1 LKEKITLEI
10 SERIKRLPPY
20 PFAELDQRKAEL
32 RAKGVDLIDLGIGDP
47 DLPTPKRIVERMRQE
62 VLNPQNHRYPSY
74 EGLHEFREAV
84 SGWYARRFGVNV
96 DPEVEVLALIG
107 SKEGIAHV
115 PLAFLNPGDY
125 SLIPSPGYP
134 VYHAGTMFAGGRS
147 FFLPLLE
154 EKLFLPDLSQVP
166 DEVAEKAKLL
176 FINYPNNPTGV
187 VADKGFFAEV
197 VKFAQQYH
205 LIVCHDAAY
214 SEIFFDG
221 YTPSSFLEVDGAKE
235 VGLEFHSLSKTYNM
249 TGWRLGYMVAPVK
262 MAERLQD
269 YLVSAIS
276 CTAAFTQ
283 WAGIEALTGDQ
294 SFIYDMMKRFK
305 TKRDKIVKGLN
316 SIPGFTC
323 LSPKGAF
330 YTFPN
335 IKETGMNSQ
344 ECADHLLYNAG
355 VACLPG
361 TAFGPY
367 GEGYLRFSYATTL
380 ENIDEAIERIND
392 SFK

>member
-1 LKEKITLEI
+1 MKEKITLEI

-249 TGWRLGYMVAPVK
+249 TGWRLGFAVGNREILAGLGKIKTNIDSGVFQ
-262 MAERLQD
+262 A
-269 YLVSAIS
+269 V
-276 CTAAFTQ
+276 Q
-283 WAGIEALTGDQ
+283 WAGIEALEGDQ
-294 SFIYDMMKRFK
+294 SDVEQIRKIYQRR
-305 TKRDKIVKGLN
+305 RDIMVRGLRNMGLEVTPPQATFYLWVKVPPGYNSASFCSLLLN
-316 SIPGFTC
+316 
-323 LSPKGAF
+323 
-330 YTFPN
+330 
-335 IKETGMNSQ
+335 
-344 ECADHLLYNAG
+344 NAG
-355 VACLPG
+355 LVITPG
-361 TAFGPY
+361 NGLGEA
-367 GEGYLRFSYATTL
+367 GEGYVRFTL
-380 ENIDEAIERIND
+380 TVPEPRLEEAVERVRRVNL
-392 SFK
+392 

>member
-249 TGWRLGYMVAPVK
+249 TGWRLGFAVGNREILAGLGKIKTNIDSGVFQ
-262 MAERLQD
+262 A
-269 YLVSAIS
+269 V
-276 CTAAFTQ
+276 Q
-283 WAGIEALTGDQ
+283 WAGIEALEGDQ
-294 SFIYDMMKRFK
+294 SDVEQIRKIYQRR
-305 TKRDKIVKGLN
+305 RDIMVRGLRNMGLEVTPPQATFYLWVKVPPGYNSASFCSLLLN
-316 SIPGFTC
+316 
-323 LSPKGAF
+323 
-330 YTFPN
+330 
-335 IKETGMNSQ
+335 
-344 ECADHLLYNAG
+344 NAG
-355 VACLPG
+355 LVITPG
-361 TAFGPY
+361 NGLGEA
-367 GEGYLRFSYATTL
+367 GEGYVRFTL
-380 ENIDEAIERIND
+380 TVPEPRLEEAVERVRRVNL
-392 SFK
+392 